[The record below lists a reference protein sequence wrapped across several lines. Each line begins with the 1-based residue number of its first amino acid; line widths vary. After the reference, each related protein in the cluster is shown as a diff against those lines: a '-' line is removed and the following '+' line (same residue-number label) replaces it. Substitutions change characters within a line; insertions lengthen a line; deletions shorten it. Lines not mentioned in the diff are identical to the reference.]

1 VVYANKKK
9 IKFVFMKQFEWN
21 EEKNELLKKSR
32 NITFEEIVFSI
43 KNGGLIETKDHPN
56 QQKYPGQ
63 KLFLIKINNYMF
75 TVPFIEDNNKI
86 FLKTIY
92 PDRNATKK
100 YLGDKND

>member
-1 VVYANKKK
+1 MRNSKLRG
-9 IKFVFMKQFEWN
+9 IRSSVFMKQFEWN

-63 KLFLIKINNYMF
+63 KLYVYSSFY
-75 TVPFIEDNNKI
+75 
-86 FLKTIY
+86 
-92 PDRNATKK
+92 
-100 YLGDKND
+100 